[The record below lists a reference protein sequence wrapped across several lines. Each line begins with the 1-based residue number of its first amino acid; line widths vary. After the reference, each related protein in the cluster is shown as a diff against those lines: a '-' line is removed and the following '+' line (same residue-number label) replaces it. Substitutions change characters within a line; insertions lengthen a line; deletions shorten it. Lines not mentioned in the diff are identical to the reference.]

1 MIAQNCPKCGSN
13 RIRHGYRP
21 THILWKFIF
30 RHNLLCKQCNWE
42 FIGFALPG
50 IISKKNKKEDT
61 VAKPKY
67 VSHPTF
73 STYPESKL
81 KETESLFERH
91 SIKIENNSP
100 PQDLVTEIEN
110 ISPPQ
115 ELELELENISQ
126 PEEFELEIE
135 NIPQILEFEPV
146 SFQNDSIEKESE
158 SGNLKQVRQQ
168 HRVKKRVRIKKYRSS
183 IKLI

>member
-42 FIGFALPG
+42 FIGFALSG

-73 STYPESKL
+73 SPYPESKL

-100 PQDLVTEIEN
+100 PQDLATEIEN

-126 PEEFELEIE
+126 PQDL
-135 NIPQILEFEPV
+135 EPV